1 MSIRAFFPEGLAPPH
16 VKGLRPGATPT
27 RPASPGAGL
36 LRRFFSSATLPGALR
51 LALLLWLTHFLV
63 SMGAGFKAGS
73 PHAAYVAH
81 LGLQFLIISAACFL
95 FTVVH
100 VASSRIYWLLGLQA
114 LAGATALYY
123 NGHANGAQVSVPW
136 MVVNLLSAMLLTI
149 AVAACAYLP
158 RSYPAWLAL
167 AGSMLGLAMCVQ
179 RVMLDEDTQD
189 SAVLFRHVYVLL
201 LLLVWQLLTQRGRL
215 RILTPGGSRRAGR
228 SHEAVATASAVRHE
242 RRRIA
247 RDLHDGVAS
256 QIVSILSSLDHHAP
270 EQQALGLALEQCLL
284 DIKLTVDG
292 IESEDQNIVEAL
304 GSLRYRVQRP
314 LDKLGIHMVWEVEMC
329 SALETVRGEEAR
341 QVLRI
346 AQECLS
352 NVMRHAKASRVVVC
366 CRYAADMGCMEFE
379 VRDNGAGI
387 AHDLLAEAAGKG
399 LDNMR
404 QRARLMGGELTIS
417 SKFGSGTRVQLTL
430 PLDPELCAVP
440 VGPADRQGVPLWDNP
455 DP

>member
-1 MSIRAFFPEGLAPPH
+1 MSIRAFPEGLLPAH
-16 VKGLRPGATPT
+16 TKRVRRA
-27 RPASPGAGL
+27 ASPARPESSKPGPLQRG
-36 LRRFFSSATLPGALR
+36 FSSPALAGALR

-63 SMGAGFKAGS
+63 GMGLGFKAGS

-81 LGLQFLIISAACFL
+81 LGFQFLLISAACFL

-100 VASSRIYWLLGLQA
+100 VASSRIYWILGVQA
-114 LAGATALYY
+114 LAGATAMYY
-123 NGHANGAQVSVPW
+123 NGNTNGAEVPVPW
-136 MVVNLLSAMLLTI
+136 VLMNLLSAMLLTI
-149 AVAACAYLP
+149 AMAACVYLP
-158 RSYPAWLAL
+158 RSSPGWLAL
-167 AGSMLGLAMCVQ
+167 AGSMLGLGICIQQVTLADAM
-179 RVMLDEDTQD
+179 ED
-189 SAVLFRHVYVLL
+189 SAVLFRHFYVLL
-201 LLLVWQLLTQRGRL
+201 LLVVWQLVTRRGRL
-215 RILTPGGSRRAGR
+215 RLLGTGDAPRAG
-228 SHEAVATASAVRHE
+228 SSQETGATASAVRHE

-270 EQQALGLALEQCLL
+270 GQQALGLALEQCLL

-304 GSLRYRVQRP
+304 GSLRYRVQPP
-314 LDKLGIHMVWEVEMC
+314 LDKLGIHMIWDVEIC
-329 SALETVRGEEAR
+329 SALETVRGDEAR

-352 NVMRHAKASRVVVC
+352 NVMRHAKASRVAVS

-387 AHDLLAEAAGKG
+387 AHDLLSEAAGKG

-440 VGPADRQGVPLWDNP
+440 VGPADV
-455 DP
+455 

>member
-1 MSIRAFFPEGLAPPH
+1 MMSIHAFSDGLLPPHAKRVRQAAPPA
-16 VKGLRPGATPT
+16 RPDP
-27 RPASPGAGL
+27 SDPGPLQRG
-36 LRRFFSSATLPGALR
+36 FSSAALAGALR

-63 SMGAGFKAGS
+63 SMGLGFKAGS
-73 PHAAYVAH
+73 PHAVYVAH
-81 LGLQFLIISAACFL
+81 LGFQFLIISVACFL
-95 FTVVH
+95 FSVLH
-100 VASSRIYWLLGLQA
+100 VTSSRIYWILGVQA
-114 LAGATALYY
+114 LAGATAMYY
-123 NGHANGAQVSVPW
+123 NGNGIGAEVPAPW
-136 MVVNLLSAMLLTI
+136 MVMNLLSAMLLTI
-149 AVAACAYLP
+149 AMAACVYLP
-158 RSYPAWLAL
+158 RSSPGWLAL
-167 AGSMLGLAMCVQ
+167 AGSMLGLGICIQQVTLADAM
-179 RVMLDEDTQD
+179 QD
-189 SAVLFRHVYVLL
+189 SAVLFRHFYVLL
-201 LLLVWQLLTQRGRL
+201 LLVVWQLVTRRGRL
-215 RILTPGGSRRAGR
+215 RLLGQGDVPRAG
-228 SHEAVATASAVRHE
+228 SSQETGATASAIRHE

-256 QIVSILSSLDHHAP
+256 QIVSILSSLDHRAP

-314 LDKLGIHMVWEVEMC
+314 LDKLGIHMVWDVEMC
-329 SALETVRGEEAR
+329 SALETVRGDEAR

-352 NVMRHAKASRVVVC
+352 NVMRHAKATRVVVS
-366 CRYAADMGCMEFE
+366 CRYTTDMGCMEFE

-387 AHDLLAEAAGKG
+387 AHDMLSEAIGKG

-430 PLDPELCAVP
+430 PLDPELCAP
-440 VGPADRQGVPLWDNP
+440 VGPADV
-455 DP
+455 

>member
-1 MSIRAFFPEGLAPPH
+1 MSLRALPEGLVPPH
-16 VKGLRPGATPT
+16 AKRVHRG
-27 RPASPGAGL
+27 ASPARPESSNPGPLQRG
-36 LRRFFSSATLPGALR
+36 FSSATLAGALR

-63 SMGAGFKAGS
+63 SMGLDFKAGS
-73 PHAAYVAH
+73 PHTAYVAH
-81 LGLQFLIISAACFL
+81 LGVQFLLLSAACFL
-95 FTVVH
+95 FTMVH
-100 VASSRIYWLLGLQA
+100 VPSARIYWVLGVQA

-123 NGHANGAQVSVPW
+123 NGNANGAEVPVPW
-136 MVVNLLSAMLLTI
+136 MVMNLLSAMLLTI
-149 AVAACAYLP
+149 AMAACVYLP
-158 RSYPAWLAL
+158 RSSPGWLAL
-167 AGSMLGLAMCVQ
+167 AGGMLGLGICIQQVTLA
-179 RVMLDEDTQD
+179 DATED
-189 SAVLFRHVYVLL
+189 SAVLFRHFYVLL
-201 LLLVWQLLTQRGRL
+201 LLVVWQLVTRRGRL
-215 RILTPGGSRRAGR
+215 RLLDTGDSPRAGGSQETG
-228 SHEAVATASAVRHE
+228 ATASAVRHE

-256 QIVSILSSLDHHAP
+256 QIVSILSSLDHRAP

-314 LDKLGIHMVWEVEMC
+314 LDKLGIHMVWDVEMC

-352 NVMRHAKASRVVVC
+352 NVMRHAQASRVVVS

-379 VRDNGAGI
+379 VRDNGVGI
-387 AHDLLAEAAGKG
+387 AHNMASEAIGKG
-399 LDNMR
+399 LENMR

-440 VGPADRQGVPLWDNP
+440 VGPADVN
-455 DP
+455 

>member
-1 MSIRAFFPEGLAPPH
+1 MSIRAVPDGLVSPH
-16 VKGLRPGATPT
+16 AKRV
-27 RPASPGAGL
+27 RPAAAPARPESSNPGPLHRG
-36 LRRFFSSATLPGALR
+36 FSSAALAGALR

-63 SMGAGFKAGS
+63 SMGLGFKAGS
-73 PHAAYVAH
+73 PHDAYVAH
-81 LGLQFLIISAACFL
+81 LGFQFLIISAACFL
-95 FTVVH
+95 FTVVQ
-100 VASSRIYWLLGLQA
+100 VASSRIYWILGMQA

-123 NGHANGAQVSVPW
+123 NGNANGAEVPVPW
-136 MVVNLLSAMLLTI
+136 MVMNLLSAMLLTI
-149 AVAACAYLP
+149 AMAACVYLP
-158 RSYPAWLAL
+158 RSVPGWLAL
-167 AGSMLGLAMCVQ
+167 AGSMLALGICIQQVTLA
-179 RVMLDEDTQD
+179 DTTEDSTI
-189 SAVLFRHVYVLL
+189 LFRHFYVLL
-201 LLLVWQLLTQRGRL
+201 LLVVWQLVTRRGRL
-215 RILTPGGSRRAGR
+215 SVLSAGDSPWAGSR
-228 SHEAVATASAVRHE
+228 HETEATASAILHE
-242 RRRIA
+242 RHRIA

-329 SALETVRGEEAR
+329 SALEAVRGEEAR

-352 NVMRHAKASRVVVC
+352 NVMRHAKASRVVVS

-387 AHDLLAEAAGKG
+387 AHDLLSEAAGKG

-440 VGPADRQGVPLWDNP
+440 VGPADSQGS
-455 DP
+455 